1 MSVKFRCKNFC
12 YFDLVLFHIVNK
24 IFKKTSIF
32 FRFQILLLHSRN
44 CFFTFKILKI
54 QTNQSL
60 QFFIITCIFNCGF
73 IRLDRR
79 SFFSFFFSLHFKQ
92 LAASNSF
99 LLLLRKAEL
108 FASLNLSLIFI
119 LINFICLVLFD
130 FCFS

>member
-79 SFFSFFFSLHFKQ
+79 SFFSFFFFLHFKQ

-108 FASLNLSLIFI
+108 FASLNLSLFFI

>member
-24 IFKKTSIF
+24 TFKKTSIF

-108 FASLNLSLIFI
+108 FASLNLSLFFI

>member
-24 IFKKTSIF
+24 TFKKTSIF

-54 QTNQSL
+54 QTNQTL

-108 FASLNLSLIFI
+108 FASLNLSLFFI

>member
-24 IFKKTSIF
+24 TFKKTSIF

-108 FASLNLSLIFI
+108 FASLNLSLFFI

-130 FCFS
+130 FYFS

>member
-12 YFDLVLFHIVNK
+12 YSDFDLFHIVNK

-32 FRFQILLLHSRN
+32 FRFQILLLHSCN

-79 SFFSFFFSLHFKQ
+79 SFFSFFFFLHFKQ

-108 FASLNLSLIFI
+108 FASLNLSLFFI
-119 LINFICLVLFD
+119 LINLICLVLFD